1 MGTGHGRSGQVVLDA
16 PLARLVIGQALTAV
30 AYLMYA
36 SDLHNHPD
44 EPWPDGIE
52 GGTTDTRYWLGVV
65 DGGTP

>member
-1 MGTGHGRSGQVVLDA
+1 MAGPVRSCST
-16 PLARLVIGQALTAV
+16 PPSARLVIGQALTAV
-30 AYLMYA
+30 AYLLYA
-36 SDLHNHPD
+36 SDLHDHP